1 MKIDNECYK
10 DDAAIEQMVSDLG
23 GIDKNDDDGMTPL
36 CFAALNGI
44 KADVI
49 VKLITKYHANPNKKC
64 NKDDTTPL
72 QNAILSGVKES
83 IEALI
88 GIDVVV
94 LDDEGKPVEDKAHP
108 SSDQPKKDA
117 AGNPL
122 PERDENDDI
131 IYNYYKGVPVPFN
144 DGIRFISSDHQQR
157 CKIDGKLMFVPP
169 TSYSLPKDQQFL
181 NITYIY
187 DKEGNHS
194 PMKDSNGVP
203 LKQCYADGRE
213 IHKKDENGKEFKNNF
228 EYVWDYEY
236 LPKYQ
241 VAYDPTL
248 VHVISPATIDDAA
261 ISTASAVPS
270 GADTLPEDTPLGIII
285 HRYCHCTDSS
295 HVKKNFSNIK
305 DSNNNVPMFSAVT
318 AESLQS
324 IGLLLEHDN
333 SAAVSVNYL
342 NDTYTSAAMLA
353 ISKENEDILDLLQP
367 YMRSITSQSD
377 LENIEKYITDED
389 NIPADSRPDCIG
401 VVMPVI
407 MNLVYGSII
416 YNVANSHE
424 YNTTKLG
431 DDNTSI
437 HLPSTKSILDYAEL
451 ALKYL
456 PSSEVSTLRNT
467 ILDEFVSDSTAKDI
481 IYEFP
486 LIKKKCYTILNML
499 KSSDKFDLSYD
510 NNTENASAIVAAV
523 KSKKLEESKLDGWPW
538 WNIASLSFR
547 NPVGKS
553 FTLPDNKDVLAGSTV
568 QLPAVT
574 DIYEDDDNVK
584 WRATRWDIGEFNS
597 SYTVETDV
605 VATLQCEK
613 LKVTLTFV
621 NDTELD
627 IPGLPLTIT
636 YDYGDTVVLPTLT
649 GEYEASDHIRWKAT
663 KWSIG
668 NFGDSFIIR
677 EDTTA
682 TVICEKLKVTLT
694 FENNTGLSITLPD
707 NRIEDSGTSIELP
720 SVTGTFI
727 DSSNIR
733 WHADKWSIGNFGDSF
748 IIYEDTPA
756 YIECEKN
763 AATLTFTNPYSV
775 DIPMPSAIPC
785 ESGDTITL
793 PTVIGEYE
801 DEDTGKI
808 YTPLNW
814 DIGDFGSSYIIY
826 EDIPAS
832 LVCSETEVDVGIIF
846 DKTPVTLV
854 EGNSTQCT
862 FKLASKPTT
871 DVTLNLSSSKSDRL
885 SISPSS
891 LTFTSLN
898 WDTEQSVTLTAVNN
912 MIADGN
918 IGVTVSISSSSGD
931 ARYNNLSDN
940 LAVTV
945 NDNDTAGIICELTPE
960 TIIEGNSITRSFKL
974 KSQPTG
980 DVILTISSNQS
991 TRLTISQSTLSF
1003 TSSNWNTGQDV
1014 IFEAVDNHTT
1024 DGDVTA
1030 NVTIQPSG
1038 SDPVYSTLSPVSFNI
1053 TVQDNDS
1060 PGFDFN
1066 TSAATLNEGS
1076 QTTRT
1081 IKLNTRP
1088 TAPVTITITST
1099 FSDRLSISPSSF
1111 TITQDSWSVGQ
1122 SVTFTAVDNY
1132 IDDDV
1137 VTSTVTV
1144 TSSSSDTNYNNL
1156 SDNSF
1161 KITVNDNDV
1170 AGLVYSDSAMD
1181 LVEHGVSKTRNFK
1194 LNSQPTSNVTL
1205 NITSNN
1211 STRLGISPSS
1221 ITFNSSNWSDNK
1233 SVTFT
1238 ATDNETVDGDV
1249 TVAVS
1254 ISTSSSDSKY
1264 NGLTGSFIVNITED
1278 DVASIGTSAFES
1290 GLFTVIF
1297 VENGDIIPQV
1307 TSTGTTEIEY
1317 NSNGTVA
1324 KDSNNNPIKHTKYAI
1339 DNLNIKNEWSS
1350 VYATYKVQQVPKSPY
1365 YGKGDSSKYFEYD
1378 RLYDDSLND

>member
-10 DDAAIEQMVSDLG
+10 DDAAIEQMISDLG

-64 NKDDTTPL
+64 DKDDTTPL

-83 IEALI
+83 IEVLI

-94 LDDEGKPVEDKAHP
+94 LDDEGKPVEDKTHP

-144 DGIRFISSDHQQR
+144 DGIRFISNDHQQR

-194 PMKDSNGVP
+194 PMKDSDGVP

-213 IHKKDENGKEFKNNF
+213 IHKKDENGKELKNNF

-270 GADTLPEDTPLGIII
+270 SADTLPENTPLGILI

-305 DSNNNVPMFSAVT
+305 DSNNNVPIFSAVT

-333 SAAVSVNYL
+333 NAVASVNCL

-353 ISKENEDILDLLQP
+353 VSKENDDILDLLQS

-389 NIPADSRPDCIG
+389 NIPVDSRPDCIG

-407 MNLVYGSII
+407 MNLVYGSTI

-424 YNTTKLG
+424 YNTIKLG

-456 PSSEVSTLRNT
+456 PSSEVSTLHNT
-467 ILDEFVSDSTAKDI
+467 ILNEFVSDSTAKDI
-481 IYEFP
+481 TSEFP

-499 KSSDKFDLSYD
+499 KSSDKFDLSYN

-523 KSKKLEESKLDGWPW
+523 KSKKLEESELDGWPW

-553 FTLPDNKDVLAGSTV
+553 FTLPANKDVLAGSTV

-597 SYTVETDV
+597 SYTVETDI

-613 LKVTLTFV
+613 LKVTLTLL
-621 NDTELD
+621 NDAELD

-756 YIECEKN
+756 YIECKKN
-763 AATLTFTNPYSV
+763 AVTLTFTNPYSV

-785 ESGDTITL
+785 TSGDIITL
-793 PTVIGEYE
+793 PTVNGEYE
-801 DEDTGKI
+801 DEDTGKV

-814 DIGDFGSSYIIY
+814 DIGDFGSSYTIY

-846 DKTPVTLV
+846 DKTPITLV
-854 EGNSTQCT
+854 EGNSIQCT

-898 WDTEQSVTLTAVNN
+898 WDTEQSVTLTAANN
-912 MIADGN
+912 MIADGS

-945 NDNDTAGIICELTPE
+945 NDNDTAGIICEVTPV
-960 TIIEGNSITRSFKL
+960 TLIEGNSITRSFKL

-1024 DGDVTA
+1024 DGDVIA
-1030 NVTIQPSG
+1030 NVTIQPSS

-1088 TAPVTITITST
+1088 SAPVTITITST

-1111 TITQDSWSVGQ
+1111 TITQGSWNVGQ

-1161 KITVNDNDV
+1161 KITVNDNDT
-1170 AGLVYSDSAMD
+1170 AGVVYSNSAID
-1181 LVEHGVSKTRNFK
+1181 LVEHGISKTRNFK

-1221 ITFNSSNWSDNK
+1221 FTFNSSNWSDSK

-1249 TVAVS
+1249 TVTVS

-1278 DVASIGTSAFES
+1278 DVASIGTPAFTT
-1290 GLFTVIF
+1290 GVFTVTF
-1297 VENGDIIPQV
+1297 VDSSDAMVVSDNNGTTTVQV
-1307 TSTGTTEIEY
+1307 VEKNQSTGQNEIKTKTVTAYLHNDY
-1317 NSNGTVA
+1317 NIL
-1324 KDSNNNPIKHTKYAI
+1324 D
-1339 DNLNIKNEWSS
+1339 EWSNI
-1350 VYATYKVQQVPKSPY
+1350 YQEKYYIPQVPKSPY
-1365 YGKGDSSKYFEYD
+1365 WSLTNEVFNYD
-1378 RLYDDSLND
+1378 LIYDDDKED

>member
-10 DDAAIEQMVSDLG
+10 DDAAIEQMIFDLG

-64 NKDDTTPL
+64 DKDDTTPL

-94 LDDEGKPVEDKAHP
+94 LDDEGKPVEDKTNP

-144 DGIRFISSDHQQR
+144 DGIRFISSDYQQR

-213 IHKKDENGKEFKNNF
+213 IHKKDESGKELKNNF

-248 VHVISPATIDDAA
+248 VHVISPAIIDDAA

-295 HVKKNFSNIK
+295 HIKKNFSNIK

-333 SAAVSVNYL
+333 NAVASVNYL

-367 YMRSITSQSD
+367 YMKSITSQSD

-389 NIPADSRPDCIG
+389 NIPAGSRPDCIG

-407 MNLVYGSII
+407 MNLVYGSTI
-416 YNVANSHE
+416 YSVTNSHE
-424 YNTTKLG
+424 YNTIKLG

-437 HLPSTKSILDYAEL
+437 HLPGTKSILDYAEL

-467 ILDEFVSDSTAKDI
+467 ILNEFVLGGTAKNI
-481 IYEFP
+481 TSEFP

-499 KSSDKFDLSYD
+499 KSSGKFDLSYN
-510 NNTENASAIVAAV
+510 NNTENANAIVAAV

-538 WNIASLSFR
+538 WDVATLSFV
-547 NPVGKS
+547 NPEGKS
-553 FTLPDNKDVLAGSTV
+553 FTLPDNKDVLTGSSV

-584 WRATRWDIGEFNS
+584 WHATRWDIGEFNS
-597 SYTVETDV
+597 SYTVETDT

-613 LKVTLTFV
+613 LKLTLTFV

-627 IPGLPLTIT
+627 IPDFPSTIT

-649 GEYEASDHIRWKAT
+649 GEYEASDHVRWIAT
-663 KWSIG
+663 KWDIG

-677 EDTTA
+677 ENTT
-682 TVICEKLKVTLT
+682 
-694 FENNTGLSITLPD
+694 
-707 NRIEDSGTSIELP
+707 
-720 SVTGTFI
+720 
-727 DSSNIR
+727 
-733 WHADKWSIGNFGDSF
+733 
-748 IIYEDTPA
+748 A

-763 AATLTFTNPYSV
+763 DVTLTFTSTYPV
-775 DIPMPSAIPC
+775 DIPMPTVMPC
-785 ESGDTITL
+785 KSGDTVTL
-793 PTVIGEYE
+793 PTVNGDYE

-814 DIGDFGSSYIIY
+814 DIGNFGSSYIIY
-826 EDIPAS
+826 EDTTAN
-832 LVCSETEVDVGIIF
+832 LVCSETEVDIGIIF
-846 DKTPVTLV
+846 DKTPITLV
-854 EGNSTQCT
+854 EGNSTQRT
-862 FKLASKPTT
+862 FKLASKPTAN
-871 DVTLNLSSSKSDRL
+871 VILNLSSSKSDRL
-885 SISPSS
+885 SVSSSS

-898 WDTEQSVTLTAVNN
+898 WDTEQQVTLSATNN

-918 IGVTVSISSSSGD
+918 VGVTVSISSSSSD
-931 ARYNNLSDN
+931 AHYNNLSDN

-945 NDNDTAGIICELTPE
+945 NDNDTAGIICEVTPV
-960 TIIEGNSITRSFKL
+960 TLIEGNSITRSFKL

-980 DVILTISSNQS
+980 DVILTISSNQG
-991 TRLTISQSTLSF
+991 TRLTISQSTLLF

-1030 NVTIQPSG
+1030 NVTIQPSS
-1038 SDPVYSTLSPVSFNI
+1038 SDPVYSILSPVSFNI

-1111 TITQDSWSVGQ
+1111 TITHDSWNVGQ

-1181 LVEHGVSKTRNFK
+1181 LVEHGISKTRNFK

-1205 NITSNN
+1205 NITSNS
-1211 STRLGISPSS
+1211 STRLSISPSS
-1221 ITFNSSNWSDNK
+1221 LTFNSSNWSDNK

-1249 TVAVS
+1249 TVTVS

-1264 NGLTGSFIVNITED
+1264 NGLTGSFVVNITED
-1278 DVASIGTSAFES
+1278 DVASIGTPAFTTGSVPVMFIDGTDEYQAQSATRDVIVVKQLWDDCYRS
-1290 GLFTVIF
+1290 GYVIPT
-1297 VENGDIIPQV
+1297 I
-1307 TSTGTTEIEY
+1307 
-1317 NSNGTVA
+1317 
-1324 KDSNNNPIKHTKYAI
+1324 
-1339 DNLNIKNEWSS
+1339 
-1350 VYATYKVQQVPKSPY
+1350 PKSPHWTSVEWTPSKEEFDY
-1365 YGKGDSSKYFEYD
+1365 DLIYQDSI
-1378 RLYDDSLND
+1378 DD